1 MVNAFTLSHFLNN
14 LAARLLRIKQKKLLI
29 NPRPRSDFS
38 FYWFLHVLEQSLI
51 LTHWNIWDSCKVYTQ
66 KCRTASKRSVIYRK
80 KFKEL
85 TENKTIQPIISR
97 MCDQLTN
104 PGHVP
109 LRVGQFA
116 RYAKCAKRKVCGVL
130 SNCKF
135 LFESVIRSITKN
147 S

>member
-1 MVNAFTLSHFLNN
+1 MQN
-14 LAARLLRIKQKKLLI
+14 
-29 NPRPRSDFS
+29 
-38 FYWFLHVLEQSLI
+38 
-51 LTHWNIWDSCKVYTQ
+51 
-66 KCRTASKRSVIYRK
+66 SVETFGYLPEKIQGIDG
-80 KFKEL
+80 
-85 TENKTIQPIISR
+85 KTIQPIISR